1 MSSLKLTDRAKVE
14 QLFDMSSG
22 YVLDFSNRT
31 FMNFVLESV
40 AIDIYDE
47 KYELYGDSK
56 AKRLRAFWE
65 LENDTMVQKLLIDL
79 IKHKEFM
86 DLKKSEYDDEFVGN
100 KSLIDE
106 CNRIAQSLIDNG
118 ADDIDVIRDLQ
129 KNNTDINRKQ
139 LLESIRK
146 KH

>member
-1 MSSLKLTDRAKVE
+1 
-14 QLFDMSSG
+14 
-22 YVLDFSNRT
+22 
-31 FMNFVLESV
+31 
-40 AIDIYDE
+40 
-47 KYELYGDSK
+47 
-56 AKRLRAFWE
+56 
-65 LENDTMVQKLLIDL
+65 MVQKLLIDL

-129 KNNTDINRKQ
+129 KKNNTDINRKQ

-146 KH
+146 KTLKIMNQNLHLIDCIHIVSVTLGNYVRNTRFPL

>member
-47 KYELYGDSK
+47 KNMNY
-56 AKRLRAFWE
+56 
-65 LENDTMVQKLLIDL
+65 MVILKQKKD
-79 IKHKEFM
+79 
-86 DLKKSEYDDEFVGN
+86 
-100 KSLIDE
+100 
-106 CNRIAQSLIDNG
+106 
-118 ADDIDVIRDLQ
+118 
-129 KNNTDINRKQ
+129 
-139 LLESIRK
+139 
-146 KH
+146 